1 MKTRWTAGRIVYI
14 VLAGLWFL
22 STVFPLFFT
31 LISSFK
37 DDQSIFTDYF
47 KLPDVWH
54 FDNYARAE
62 SMTNIIRAVFNS
74 LFVSAVSIILILF
87 VTLLGAYVIS
97 RKKVPFS
104 GGISLFLI
112 AALMIP
118 IQAAIVPIIQMVSSV
133 GLNNNLL
140 ALSVVYAGL
149 NLSMVFLILKNSID
163 SVPCEIDEAA
173 TIDGCGLFQTLI
185 RVITPIV
192 KPALSTCAIIS
203 FLFVYNELPISNV
216 LITQSDL
223 KTISQALLNLKGDFG
238 TFYSISF
245 AAIVI
250 SIIPTL
256 ILYLI
261 AQEKVEKSLCAG
273 SVKG

>member
-1 MKTRWTAGRIVYI
+1 MKTRWTIGRVIYI
-14 VLAGLWFL
+14 SLAALWFL
-22 STVFPLFFT
+22 STLLPLFFT

-47 KLPDVWH
+47 SLPEVWH
-54 FDNYARAE
+54 WENYVKAE
-62 SMTNIIRAVFNS
+62 SMTNIIQAVFNS
-74 LFVSAVSIILILF
+74 LFVSILSILLILF
-87 VTLLGAYVIS
+87 VSLLGSYVIS

-104 GGISLFLI
+104 GGITLFLI
-112 AALMIP
+112 AAMMIP

-133 GLNNNLL
+133 GLNNNLF

-163 SVPCEIDEAA
+163 SVPGEIDEAA
-173 TIDGCGLFQTLI
+173 TIDGCGLFQILVC
-185 RVITPIV
+185 VITPVI

-256 ILYLI
+256 ILYLL

-273 SVKG
+273 SIKG

>member
-163 SVPCEIDEAA
+163 SVPGEIDEAA